1 VMKTFGSARMKKIL
15 SLISLAL
22 LAAVLNGCMASS
34 SSPVGVNCDFSKEKP
49 ISEMPVDCQGR

>member
-1 VMKTFGSARMKKIL
+1 MKTFGSARMKKIL

-34 SSPVGVNCDFSKEKP
+34 SSPVGVNCDFSKGIP
-49 ISEMPVDCQGR
+49 LNNMPLACQPGN